1 MKTLSIINFKGGV
14 GKTTLTANLGAYAA
28 YKGYRVLLIDLD
40 PQNNLTFN
48 FMTRSDWESKY
59 APSKTMK
66 DFFEPVVNGVEIPSL
81 RSLIIKKTFGDV
93 RLDLI
98 TSHTDLIGI
107 DIKLANLLN
116 SGDEKVTAENYLKI
130 ISCLKKSL
138 STLEYQYD
146 LAIIDCPV
154 NFNFTVKSALYA
166 SDYYIAPTK
175 LDALSSEGTYL
186 LGRLIDSCRDECN
199 EYINKL
205 GNSKYDPL
213 SLKML
218 GVVPMMAH
226 VSRGKTLIDSELGFL
241 HKLEGDYEVFGQFVR
256 DNTSIFGAE
265 LKDRS
270 GNVVPAVLAYAGIL
284 GSLAKTAKST
294 IISELQILCDQIL
307 GRMALPKPVAK

>member
-1 MKTLSIINFKGGV
+1 MKTVSIINFKGGV

-28 YKGYRVLLIDLD
+28 YKGYRVLLMDLD

-48 FMTRSDWESKY
+48 FMTRAEWDAKY
-59 APSKTMK
+59 APAKTMRN
-66 DFFEPVVNGVEIPSL
+66 FFEPIVWGKEVPSL
-81 RSLIIKKTFGDV
+81 RPLIIKKTFGDV

-98 TSHTDLIGI
+98 TSHIDLINI
-107 DIKLANLLN
+107 DLKLSNLLGG
-116 SGDEKVTAENYLKI
+116 SDEKSTAENYMKI

-146 LAIIDCPV
+146 LVVIDCPV

-205 GNSKYDPL
+205 DDSKYEPL

-226 VSRGKTLIDSELGFL
+226 VAKGKTLIDAELGFL
-241 HKLEGDYEVFGQFVR
+241 HRLEGDYEVFGQFVR
-256 DNTSIFGAE
+256 DNTAIFGAE
-265 LKDRS
+265 LKDKS
-270 GNVVPAVLAYAGIL
+270 GNVVPAVLAYAGVL
-284 GSLAKTAKST
+284 GSFAKTAKST
-294 IISELQILCDQIL
+294 IISELQLLCDQIL
-307 GRMALPKPVAK
+307 GRMGLPKPNAK